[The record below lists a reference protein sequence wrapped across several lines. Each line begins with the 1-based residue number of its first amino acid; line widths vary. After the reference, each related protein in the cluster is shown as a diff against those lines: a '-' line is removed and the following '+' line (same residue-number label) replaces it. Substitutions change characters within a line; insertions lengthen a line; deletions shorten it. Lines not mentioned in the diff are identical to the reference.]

1 MRGTGSASAPPVA
14 GVDGA
19 AGRWVVAVLAEG
31 AVRLHLADTPADVL
45 RTTADCAVVGV
56 DMPLVVPVD
65 RTRDSEVALR
75 AFLGPARSSLFPTPV
90 ADAVRASS
98 YEEACAASRARTGKA
113 ISKQAWFLC
122 RHILDWSAALGASPD
137 RNRVVEVHPESSFR
151 ALAPEV
157 AFGSKKRAR
166 GLAQRL
172 TALDAVVDP
181 AAVLEAT
188 AVLDDGPA
196 LDDVLDAVA
205 AAWSARRW
213 RDGEALTFGPSPAD
227 RIVV

>member
-1 MRGTGSASAPPVA
+1 MRGTGSAPAPPVA

-19 AGRWVVAVLAEG
+19 AGRWVVAVLAERT
-31 AVRLHLADTPADVL
+31 VRLRLAESPADVL
-45 RTTADCAVVGV
+45 RATADCAVIGV
-56 DMPLVVPVD
+56 DMPLTVPVD
-65 RTRDSEVALR
+65 GTRASETALR

-98 YEEACAASRARTGKA
+98 YEDACAASRARTGKA

-122 RHILDWSAALGASPD
+122 RHILDWSAALGAAPD
-137 RNRVVEVHPESSFR
+137 RNRVIEVHPESSFR
-151 ALAPEV
+151 ALAPDV

-172 TALDAVVDP
+172 AALGAVVDL
-181 AAVLEAT
+181 ADVLAAT
-188 AVLDDGPA
+188 AALDDGLA

-205 AAWSARRW
+205 AAWSAGRW
-213 RDGEALTFGPSPAD
+213 RDGEALVFGASADD